1 LVILGL
7 FALRCDFALA
17 LFLFLLFL
25 GNFFLTFFKRVICF
39 GHMQSYFDVIFE
51 SRLTMIAGRGA
62 ALFHIYPAIHM
73 QGNTGDV
80 SRSRTRQKSHSGGNI
95 RRLAEAFQRHV
106 LDQFSA
112 LFLA

>member
-1 LVILGL
+1 MVILGL
-7 FALRCDFALA
+7 LALRCDFALA

-62 ALFHIYPAIHM
+62 ALFHIYPAVHM
-73 QGNTGDV
+73 QGDTGDV
-80 SRSRTRQKSHSGGNI
+80 SRS
-95 RRLAEAFQRHV
+95 
-106 LDQFSA
+106 
-112 LFLA
+112 